1 LGGVPVYR
9 SSALYG
15 GSLYGGALGYG
26 NGLGVAKVAGLG
38 LGTGLIG
45 AGAIRS
51 TGALIGGGALGYGT
65 GGLIAGVRP
74 VGLGLAN
81 VGLAN
86 VGIAASA
93 APVAVNAAVTTLKRT
108 VDYRPVPYS
117 GEPIIPQV
125 VDVPPSEQP
134 VQLNFQSKSS
144 PLIVSQ
150 QHIPGI
156 NFVFC

>member
-1 LGGVPVYR
+1 
-9 SSALYG
+9 
-15 GSLYGGALGYG
+15 
-26 NGLGVAKVAGLG
+26 LGVAKVAGLG

-86 VGIAASA
+86 VGLANVGIAASA

-108 VDYRPVPYS
+108 VDYRPVPYT

-156 NFVFC
+156 NFVFYWFSILILTQFV